1 MVFAV
6 RELHW
11 RWDRGAP
18 SRQESRACK
27 QGREGAADTFFKK
40 IFSFKIGVQLINNV
54 IDSGEQAADTFVWF
68 IQCFV
73 SISC

>member
-1 MVFAV
+1 MVLAV

-27 QGREGAADTFFKK
+27 QGREGAADTFKK
-40 IFSFKIGVQLINNV
+40 NLFILNWGT
-54 IDSGEQAADTFVWF
+54 AD
-68 IQCFV
+68 
-73 SISC
+73 

>member
-1 MVFAV
+1 MVLAV

-27 QGREGAADTFFKK
+27 QGREGAADTFKK
-40 IFSFKIGVQLINNV
+40 KNIKKNLFIVNWGT
-54 IDSGEQAADTFVWF
+54 AD
-68 IQCFV
+68 
-73 SISC
+73 